1 MFLFIAPVTLCMIE
15 GVKIYSNF
23 NYEQCACHLES
34 YELVLI
40 IILFG
45 TDADS
50 RENALLNKFKK
61 SKSSS

>member
-1 MFLFIAPVTLCMIE
+1 MIE

-45 TDADS
+45 TDSDS